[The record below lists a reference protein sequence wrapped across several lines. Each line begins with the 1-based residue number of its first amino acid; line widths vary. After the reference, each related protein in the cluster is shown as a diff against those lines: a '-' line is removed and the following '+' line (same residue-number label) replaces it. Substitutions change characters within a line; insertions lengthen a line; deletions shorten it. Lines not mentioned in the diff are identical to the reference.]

1 MAASALKPTG
11 RRGRVQ
17 ANLRGAVFGTVTAA
31 AVIAATSAHEDGLDA
46 ILIATVGTLIVF
58 WLAHIYERILE
69 GHHEGTTR
77 LTWTTIWLA
86 VVDELPVIE
95 APLPSVLLLVAG
107 AVGLLGYDAAV
118 NLALWMAVA
127 QLVIWS
133 LVAARRQKWSW
144 TASVVFAAISALFG
158 MGIIALKALLH

>member
-11 RRGRVQ
+11 RRARVQ

-46 ILIATVGTLIVF
+46 ILIATIGTLIVF

-69 GHHEGTTR
+69 GHAEGTQ
-77 LTWTTIWLA
+77 LTLTTIWLA